1 MDVNKVKM
9 CLEIEYCVVAGMLVA
24 DNAYHARL
32 AWKPVLPDFLQID
45 TVLCGTDRSRVEAIG
60 IGYLADPLSC
70 RVPSSRDRVYG
81 LGLPMLTARDRAS
94 VLGEEGI

>member
-9 CLEIEYCVVAGMLVA
+9 CLEIECCVVAGMLVA

-45 TVLCGTDRSRVEAIG
+45 TSSAERIALGSRPSALAIS
-60 IGYLADPLSC
+60 P
-70 RVPSSRDRVYG
+70 
-81 LGLPMLTARDRAS
+81 TH
-94 VLGEEGI
+94 